1 MQKPALLGL
10 FLCVSLG
17 YALLRQLRGHTD
29 QIPFRMQEHLGR
41 MEPPLILYHLL
52 LDQTGKAV
60 TDGGRTTQEE
70 GARYNVID
78 PPILIIQRTVQGQP
92 PYLPLLMTDQ
102 GHLIGKWVERLDI
115 AAYDLLHFLQR
126 SIDLFGIRNFARLHH
141 QNQHNPISSPY
152 RNSSIS
158 SGRKPS
164 LRSRSIISGV

>member
-78 PPILIIQRTVQGQP
+78 PPILIIQRTVRG
-92 PYLPLLMTDQ
+92 
-102 GHLIGKWVERLDI
+102 
-115 AAYDLLHFLQR
+115 
-126 SIDLFGIRNFARLHH
+126 
-141 QNQHNPISSPY
+141 
-152 RNSSIS
+152 
-158 SGRKPS
+158 
-164 LRSRSIISGV
+164 